1 LHYFI
6 RYAASSN
13 TKLLL
18 VRTSDESRDPTHGLV
33 AVLADNLPW
42 AKAVGAPADN
52 HLQRH
57 RNCTAMD
64 RVREYLATNT
74 GGRRKD
80 REAATQ
86 LLARRDR
93 LIDSWREA
101 READRRWAAD
111 AIII

>member
-1 LHYFI
+1 M
-6 RYAASSN
+6 RG
-13 TKLLL
+13 
-18 VRTSDESRDPTHGLV
+18 SDESRDPTHGLV

-42 AKAVGAPADN
+42 AKAVGVPAGA

-74 GGRRKD
+74 GGRPED
-80 REAATQ
+80 RDAATE

-93 LIDSWREA
+93 LIDSLREA
-101 READRRWAAD
+101 READRRWAAERNHHLKRLEHERQRC
-111 AIII
+111 IGLEL